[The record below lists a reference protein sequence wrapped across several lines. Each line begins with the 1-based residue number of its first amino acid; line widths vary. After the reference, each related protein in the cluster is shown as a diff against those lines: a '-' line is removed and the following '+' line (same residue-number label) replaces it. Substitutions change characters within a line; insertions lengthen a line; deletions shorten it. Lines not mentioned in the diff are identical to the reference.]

1 MNYLPKPKAEANID
15 LRDTDKSR
23 YFAMTEFNNCFI
35 IQSTSLFFD
44 YLRSDLQEREKRG
57 FIYA

>member
-15 LRDTDKSR
+15 LRDTDQSR

-35 IQSTSLFFD
+35 IQSPSLFFD